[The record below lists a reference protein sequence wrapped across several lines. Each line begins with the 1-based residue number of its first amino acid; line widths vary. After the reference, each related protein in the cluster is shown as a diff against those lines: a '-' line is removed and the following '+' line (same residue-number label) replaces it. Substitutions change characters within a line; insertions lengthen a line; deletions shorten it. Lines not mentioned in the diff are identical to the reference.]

1 MGVAHCKQVLGH
13 MDKALSCPDLSSA
26 VKNQLIPRRVL
37 ALRLAALLHEADDH
51 KYFKKEERNAKTIVE
66 EVEQMI
72 SFVSASGNGNKVP
85 EQAEGDP
92 SLLWPR
98 FCDRLEAIGTVGA
111 VRCYQFNSEKGDPL
125 MSKTTPRPTTEE

>member
-1 MGVAHCKQVLGH
+1 MKEL
-13 MDKALSCPDLSSA
+13 
-26 VKNQLIPRRVL
+26 KNVFAQNAPQSLLRRFN
-37 ALRLAALLHEADDH
+37 
-51 KYFKKEERNAKTIVE
+51 KYFKKDERNARTIMDEVLSSLDDANTIVE

-125 MSKTTPRPTTEE
+125 MSKTTPRPTTEEEVIPSEELN

>member
-1 MGVAHCKQVLGH
+1 M
-13 MDKALSCPDLSSA
+13 
-26 VKNQLIPRRVL
+26 L

-51 KYFKKEERNAKTIVE
+51 KYFKKEERNARTIMDEVLSSLDDANTIVE

-111 VRCYQFNSEKGDPL
+111 VRCYQFNTEKGDPL
-125 MSKTTPRPTTEE
+125 MTKTTPKPTTEKEVFR